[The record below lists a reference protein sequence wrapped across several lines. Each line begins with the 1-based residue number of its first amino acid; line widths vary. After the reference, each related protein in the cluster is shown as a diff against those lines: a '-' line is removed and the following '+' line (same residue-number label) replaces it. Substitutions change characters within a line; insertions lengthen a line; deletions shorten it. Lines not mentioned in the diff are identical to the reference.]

1 MPNHVRNIVKMKGIT
16 ALPVFTEKENWDKK
30 TVMSLDFEKIIP
42 MPESLN
48 VVSGTLEMMAV
59 EAAVRKAVAAAKQP
73 FGPQLIPSLSDVEY
87 KKRLNHCNETE
98 DELCRLGAQYIQ
110 NLILHGATTW
120 YDWCIKNWGTKW
132 NAYENVQIDPD
143 TIMFETA
150 WSAPEPVIAQ
160 LAKMYPDA
168 EIEHW
173 WADEDT
179 GSNDGYAKYSGG
191 ELADVI
197 YYESCSNEAYAT
209 YVRCWGES
217 ACLYQDEHGMWHHR
231 NCDEC
236 HGCD

>member
-16 ALPVFTEKENWDKK
+16 ALPLFTEKEDCDGKM
-30 TVMSLDFEKIIP
+30 VPAFDFSKIIP

-48 VVSGTLEMMAV
+48 VESGSTEDIAIEAV
-59 EAAVRKAVAAAKQP
+59 IRKIGGTRYGFERQKA
-73 FGPQLIPSLSDVEY
+73 IPSMSDDEY
-87 KKRLNHCNETE
+87 RKRLASHGKTE
-98 DELCRLGAQYIQ
+98 DELCKLGLQYIS
-110 NLILHGATTW
+110 NKVMYGAATW
-120 YDWCIKNWGTKW
+120 YDWCIEHWGTKW
-132 NAYENVQIDPD
+132 NAYENQQPDAD
-143 TIMFETA
+143 TIVFETA

-160 LAKMYPDA
+160 LAKMYPEA

-191 ELADVI
+191 EAVEFI
-197 YYESCSNEAYAT
+197 EYESCSHEAYAT
-209 YVRCWGES
+209 YVLCWGES
-217 ACLYQDEHGMWHHR
+217 ECLYQDEHGNWCRR